1 MNKEEKYIFTGT
13 KIDVEWDERLCIHV
27 AECGNAKGELF
38 VGGRQPWCQ
47 PDLVS
52 LEDVIDVVERCP
64 SGALTYAS
72 TTNKDKEQIR
82 KESPEQENTVAV
94 SCNGPYFIRGE
105 LDIEGSPIDMEGI
118 SFRAALCRCGKSKNK
133 PFCDNSHEAAGFK
146 DYGAVG
152 EKGEKLSAKGGK
164 LIIKPLDN
172 GPLLLSGN
180 IKITNGSGRLAWQ
193 GTEVALCR
201 CGASNNK
208 PFCDG
213 SHVAAG
219 FKSKD

>member
-1 MNKEEKYIFTGT
+1 MSEEEKYTFTGS
-13 KIDVEWDERLCIHV
+13 KIDVEWDGRLCIHI
-27 AECGNAKGELF
+27 AECGHAKGELF

-47 PDLVS
+47 PDLAS
-52 LEDVIDVVERCP
+52 SEEVIDVVERCP

-72 TTNKDKEQIR
+72 SANKDKEQIR

-105 LDIEGSPIDMEGI
+105 LDIEGSPNDMEGI
-118 SFRAALCRCGKSKNK
+118 AFRTALCRCGKSKNK

-152 EKGEKLSAKGGK
+152 EKGEALSTKGGK
-164 LIIKPLDN
+164 LNIKSLDD

-180 IKITNGSGRLAWQ
+180 IKMTNGSGRFAWQ
-193 GTEVALCR
+193 GSEVALCR

-213 SHVAAG
+213 SHVAVG
-219 FKSKD
+219 FKS